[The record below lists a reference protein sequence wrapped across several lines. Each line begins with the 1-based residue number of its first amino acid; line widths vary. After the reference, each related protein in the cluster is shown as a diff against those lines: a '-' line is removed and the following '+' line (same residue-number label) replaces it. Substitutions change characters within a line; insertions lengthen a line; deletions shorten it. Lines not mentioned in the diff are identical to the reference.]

1 MANFFTN
8 ENPKKVTNTSGNYGI
23 ISDSVNPANI
33 VDGLTERGSA
43 LGKLG
48 SSMPSPMAR
57 LFLFTAALGEVNAL
71 EADNPCVGHVGKFDA
86 EGNRVKTPYHDL
98 VGELLDMLE
107 FIFKYGDYPQFH
119 VLRWDLAPEC
129 AKLNASCK
137 EHVQLASALASAFSF
152 GVLQNQPIHIFK
164 WNEDVIGGSSP
175 VSLVYTS
182 ANLETVLRN
191 ADLHFS
197 GDKGKPLFTY
207 QAVPLNERDEK
218 FKEYLY
224 RLLFTDFKYLP
235 TSHPLY
241 QLYTY
246 IADSAYN
253 YDPNLVTK
261 VKSNSYAYENVK
273 LLQSQGANVK
283 VAVYQDEDNNQHS
296 VQLRVSNHTVHINPS
311 TSDYIL
317 APTIELYKKGDPTAQ
332 TPMALTKYG
341 VDGLTYAAGRAWNPA
356 NDLIPCALSGNIN
369 GRSLP
374 GFGAMVKYPYLTVDD
389 FFEEKVIE
397 VSYGINRKKFFTG
410 TAKGEDIS
418 FLLPLKKTFFEYFKL
433 SDLFDGNG
441 NYTDMLTVKYD
452 DERETLRVTLN
463 LPLVNKH
470 TISFV
475 KTYDTSDGGSYK
487 LNCYDAAKTFD
498 LAVFP
503 FYRLEPA
510 TDHNVYNVM
519 VGSTVD
525 SVSLDFI
532 EPGVTVNSE
541 KASRTKKSARSPL
554 STEHIHVKGA
564 FSCIEV
570 SLASGGEEAKGLII
584 PMFKKVNSDAALAT
598 ESFAFSIDFGTS
610 NTHVCCVK
618 KNVFGD
624 KDVDSF
630 EYGNA
635 DSQMVE
641 LHNENGP
648 VEFASFVTALKR
660 EFVPAELGS
669 GKVKFPMRTATYQAE
684 GRPASLEMF
693 FNTNIGFNYS
703 EDISLSKN
711 YKTNIKWDR
720 FDLLATNRMSTF
732 FTQMLW
738 MMKNK
743 SVLNDGSDTF
753 RLVVTYPVAMRSADV
768 RNFKTAWD
776 NAKKAVQCDVDI
788 RYRTESVAPYYSY
801 LAVLDYG
808 EPYVN
813 MDIGGG
819 TTDILYVNPFSG
831 ESHVFSAFFAA
842 NDLWNDGISPASLAA
857 KANGFLTFYRDVMLD
872 MLGDKRGEVNAVIES
887 ASSSADII
895 SYLFANDD
903 ETHLSRALQTS
914 PTMLQLAVIHFSALA
929 FYMAYC
935 LHTVEV
941 DPPRNLSFTGMGSK
955 YIRLISSDVEDIS
968 KIVNAIFH
976 YAGGVLE
983 NQKLKNASVAV
994 AFAPDPKEVTAKG
1007 ALLSLN
1013 HAGAIN
1019 PDVDNCFGFEDED
1032 PGKTMHYADITPDVE
1047 EAVEQFFQKFTG
1059 LFSDSKFIDVLSDI
1073 GYKVSKDVV
1082 EKLRHYA
1089 VPSFRQMKDLSSA
1102 GQDATDKLKEPM
1114 FFWPLKNSLYII
1126 GKELAVQAKNDMKA
1140 HS

>member
-1 MANFFTN
+1 MVNYFTN
-8 ENPKKVTNTSGNYGI
+8 EDPNQVANNTGNYGI
-23 ISDSVNPANI
+23 IPVGGVDSAKI
-33 VDGLTERGSA
+33 VDGLTERGAA

-57 LFLFTAALGEVNAL
+57 LFLFSAALREINAL
-71 EADNPCVGHVGKFDA
+71 EAAYSGTGHIGKPNA
-86 EGNRVKTPYHDL
+86 EGELVPTPYHDL

-107 FIFKYGDYPQFH
+107 FIFKYGDYPEFH
-119 VLRWDLAPEC
+119 VLRWDLTPEC
-129 AKLNASCK
+129 ANLNGSGCP
-137 EHVQLASALASAFSF
+137 EHKQLASALASAFSF

-164 WNEDVIGGSSP
+164 WNKDVIGGSSP

-182 ANLETVLRN
+182 ANLEAVLRN
-191 ADLHFS
+191 KDLHFS
-197 GDKGKPLFTY
+197 GDAGNPLFVY
-207 QAVPLNERDEK
+207 KAVPLHMRDAK
-218 FKEYLY
+218 FREYLY
-224 RLLFTDFKYLP
+224 RLRFTDLAKLP
-235 TSHPLY
+235 ASSPLA
-241 QLYTY
+241 QLHDY
-246 IADSAYN
+246 IAASAAN
-253 YDPNLVTK
+253 YDAALDAQVQVNPHAYTD
-261 VKSNSYAYENVK
+261 VKT
-273 LLQSQGANVK
+273 LQSQGANVK
-283 VAVYQDEDNNQHS
+283 VAG
-296 VQLRVSNHTVHINPS
+296 VQLRVSDHTVHIDDT
-311 TSDYIL
+311 TSGYIL
-317 APTIELYKKGDPTAQ
+317 APTVELYKHNDSTAQ

-341 VDGLTYAAGRAWNPA
+341 VDGLTYAAGRTWSPA
-356 NDLIPCALSGNIN
+356 SDMIPCALPSNIN
-369 GRSLP
+369 DRSLP
-374 GFGAMVKYPYLTVDD
+374 GFGAMVKYPYLTIDD

-410 TAKGEDIS
+410 SEKDIS

-433 SDLFDGNG
+433 SDLFDENG
-441 NYTDMLTVKYD
+441 SYTDMLTVKHD
-452 DERETLRVTLN
+452 EERETLRVTLN
-463 LPLVNKH
+463 LPLVNGHK
-470 TISFV
+470 ISFV
-475 KTYDTSDGGSYK
+475 KTYDTSDHSSEK

-503 FYRLEPA
+503 FYRLEPN
-510 TDHNVYNVM
+510 TSRNVYNVM

-532 EPGVTVNSE
+532 EPGATVNSKKE
-541 KASRTKKSARSPL
+541 ERTKKSARSPL
-554 STEHIHVKGA
+554 STEHIHVGGA
-564 FSCIEV
+564 FSCIELSV
-570 SLASGGEEAKGLII
+570 TSGGEEAKGLII
-584 PMFKKVNSDAALAT
+584 PMFKKVNSNAALAT

-618 KNVFGD
+618 ADHEAPFGVD
-624 KDVDSF
+624 DVDSF
-630 EYGNA
+630 EYGDA
-635 DSQMVE
+635 DCQMVE

-660 EFVPAELGS
+660 EFVPVELGD

-684 GRPASLEMF
+684 GKPASLKMF
-693 FNTNIGFNYS
+693 FNTNIGFNYG
-703 EDISLSKN
+703 EDISQSKN

-720 FDLLATNRMSTF
+720 FDLLATGRMSTF

-776 NAKKAVQCDVDI
+776 NAKAAVQCDVDI

-801 LAVLDYG
+801 LADLNYG
-808 EPYVN
+808 DPYVN

-819 TTDILYVNPFSG
+819 TTDILYVNPFSK

-842 NDLWNDGISPASLAA
+842 NDLWNDGIVLANLAA
-857 KANGFLTFYRDVMLD
+857 KANGFLTFYRDVMLG
-872 MLGDKRGEVNAVIES
+872 MLGDGKGEVNAVIQS

-903 ETHLSRALQTS
+903 ETHLSKTLQTS
-914 PTMLQLAVIHFSALA
+914 PTMLQLAIVHFSALV

-983 NQKLKNASVAV
+983 NQKLKNASVVV
-994 AFAPDPKEVTAKG
+994 AFAPNPKEVTAKG

-1013 HAGAIN
+1013 YAGAIN
-1019 PDVDNCFGFEDED
+1019 PDVDNCFGFENED

-1059 LFSDSKFIDVLSDI
+1059 LFSDNKFIDVLNDI

-1082 EKLRHYA
+1082 EKLRQYS
-1089 VPSFRQMKDLSSA
+1089 VPSFRQMKDLSEA

-1126 GKELAVQAKNDMKA
+1126 GKELAVQARSEQKS